1 MSQNGIKGT
10 MTPKMLEFERQA
22 EARAREQEIMEAE
35 QERMLEEQAR
45 MQEEQERIAQEQYEM
60 EQYYEAEALKHADEM
75 RIHQEEVRRHQER
88 VREHERM
95 VRDHEASMEAFAKV
109 IAMPVKPARGRQ
121 VSFLGPPRGSA
132 NGRASISSTTHHVQ
146 VLPASIDR
154 GGNGKDA
161 QNATPNATASLAN
174 IKNSG
179 DGVNDSVPT
188 IRQEPPLALPTTS
201 DTTDTAGDPKAIL
214 APDQI
219 PETQGGFFSR
229 VFSTSTPAN
238 TSTADVAEWQRAVS
252 IQTTIPAVDDSAQTT
267 PVPIVL
273 SDGPQEVTSPARS
286 AWNSPALD
294 NLSSA
299 DNQVANNIEEPAV
312 QNLLQVRPT
321 RLWELDPSDRI
332 VEPSPAESRISA
344 VESGLYSDDDT
355 LSVPTPRR
363 NSNILIRPH
372 SWLGT
377 ETWHNSEND
386 MDLEVVRGDGDEATR
401 SQAALDPTT
410 EERPSMPLDD
420 GDAREQE
427 PTLSRRIRPR
437 PQSAFSIFQDPEPE
451 IQDEARIQER
461 IERAWSSRTPIVRR
475 SRSST
480 LSTNTVDTT
489 ARDSTFSTL
498 DGRRTTFR
506 TSVTSGFSNRD
517 SVEHR
522 QSSDVLRPLWLK
534 EGIPEERKIERRV
547 SLLNRKIDSL
557 LQGLKTE
564 PDAEGSATGGGD
576 GGGSGGDG
584 DGGVGGDGDGGVGG

>member
-132 NGRASISSTTHHVQ
+132 NGRASNSSTTHHVQ
-146 VLPASIDR
+146 ALPASIDR
-154 GGNGKDA
+154 GRNRKDA
-161 QNATPNATASLAN
+161 QSATPRATASLAN
-174 IKNSG
+174 IMNSG
-179 DGVNDSVPT
+179 DGANDSIPT
-188 IRQEPPLALPTTS
+188 IRQEPPLALSTTS
-201 DTTDTAGDPKAIL
+201 DTTDFAGNPKASL

-229 VFSTSTPAN
+229 VFSASTPAN

-252 IQTTIPAVDDSAQTT
+252 IEMTIPAFEDSSQTT

-286 AWNSPALD
+286 TWNAPALENSP
-294 NLSSA
+294 SA
-299 DNQVANNIEEPAV
+299 DNQIANNIQEPAV

-355 LSVPTPRR
+355 LSVPTTRR
-363 NSNILIRPH
+363 NSNTLLRPR

-377 ETWHNSEND
+377 ETWHNSEID
-386 MDLEVVRGDGDEATR
+386 MNPEVVRGDDDEATR
-401 SQAALDPTT
+401 SQAALDPAT
-410 EERPSMPLDD
+410 EERPSVPLEDD
-420 GDAREQE
+420 ASEQE
-427 PTLSRRIRPR
+427 PTLSRRSLRPR
-437 PQSAFSIFQDPEPE
+437 PQSAFSIFQYLEPD
-451 IQDEARIQER
+451 IQNEARIQER
-461 IERAWSSRTPIVRR
+461 IEHAWSSRTPIVRR

-480 LSTNTVDTT
+480 LSTNTVNTT
-489 ARDSTFSTL
+489 ARNSTFSTL

-506 TSVTSGFSNRD
+506 TSVASGFSNRD
-517 SVEHR
+517 SVERR
-522 QSSDVLRPLWLK
+522 QSSDILRPLWLK
-534 EGIPEERKIERRV
+534 EGIPEERKMERRV
-547 SLLNRKIDSL
+547 SLLNRQIDSL

-576 GGGSGGDG
+576 GGGSGTGSGG
-584 DGGVGGDGDGGVGG
+584 DGGGS